1 MTAYLLKSALLLA
14 VFYAFFLLFMRKT
27 TFFRFN
33 RMALLAGTAVCL
45 LLPLFRISRLLP
57 EMSGLLPTIMLPEAS
72 PGGSQAAR
80 TFDWRILATALY
92 AAGCIAVLAVTLRS
106 MLRIL
111 SIIRTDK
118 GERRDGYVLH
128 VLDSDIASFSFM
140 NHIVISRGDFEQ
152 HPEILLHES
161 MHVRFR
167 HSADL
172 LLMSLVCALQWFNP
186 LVWLMRSE
194 LRMLH
199 EYEADEAVLDKG
211 IDASQYQLLLV
222 RKAVGDRRFLIANSF
237 NHSKLKNRINMM
249 QKIKTVKWARLAYLA
264 CLPLLFG
271 SLCFCSGGGNESAAP
286 AAGEEVSDAGWPN
299 EIEGVAAVAYGGAAE
314 EPEPGLT
321 TDEKAYDNLADL
333 ETAPKFNG
341 GDPSDFAKWVAEHLI
356 YPQAARDAKVGGRV
370 VVSFKINSDGRV
382 SDVTLLESVNELL
395 DAEALRVVSES
406 PDWIPGTIISRLD
419 TRHHRRQACGGD
431 VRDTHSLQDRL
442 TRTGRDCSSRST
454 EIRFGGSVLRA
465 DFILVAADLQSAAL
479 TRPRR
484 SRPAGSIGL
493 CDGSYCRRASPPR
506 PGFLTDEGA
515 AGLHHRE
522 LHGLPRTPRLLR
534 CRSRLP
540 PRV

>member
-1 MTAYLLKSALLLA
+1 
-14 VFYAFFLLFMRKT
+14 
-27 TFFRFN
+27 
-33 RMALLAGTAVCL
+33 
-45 LLPLFRISRLLP
+45 
-57 EMSGLLPTIMLPEAS
+57 
-72 PGGSQAAR
+72 
-80 TFDWRILATALY
+80 
-92 AAGCIAVLAVTLRS
+92 
-106 MLRIL
+106 
-111 SIIRTDK
+111 
-118 GERRDGYVLH
+118 
-128 VLDSDIASFSFM
+128 
-140 NHIVISRGDFEQ
+140 
-152 HPEILLHES
+152 
-161 MHVRFR
+161 
-167 HSADL
+167 
-172 LLMSLVCALQWFNP
+172 
-186 LVWLMRSE
+186 MRSE

-406 PDWIPGTIISRLD
+406 PDWIPGTI
-419 TRHHRRQACGGD
+419 GGKP
-431 VRDTHSLQDRL
+431 
-442 TRTGRDCSSRST
+442 
-454 EIRFGGSVLRA
+454 
-465 DFILVAADLQSAAL
+465 VAVMFAIPIVF
-479 TRPRR
+479 R
-484 SRPAGSIGL
+484 I
-493 CDGSYCRRASPPR
+493 
-506 PGFLTDEGA
+506 
-515 AGLHHRE
+515 
-522 LHGLPRTPRLLR
+522 
-534 CRSRLP
+534 
-540 PRV
+540 V